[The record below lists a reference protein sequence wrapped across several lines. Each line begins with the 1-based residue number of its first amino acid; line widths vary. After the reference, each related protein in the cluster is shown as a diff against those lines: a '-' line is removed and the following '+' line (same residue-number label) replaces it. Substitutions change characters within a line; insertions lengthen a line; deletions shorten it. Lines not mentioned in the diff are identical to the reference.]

1 MTSLHESGAILLV
14 SCYELGHQPL
24 GVAWPRAFLER
35 AGYAPDTL
43 DLAVEPLD
51 ESKVRRARLIAIAVP
66 MHTALRVGV
75 RAAERMRELTP
86 GCIIVFAGLYA
97 VLNRDHLLGGCAD
110 VVLGGEFEEALVA
123 LVDRMSSPPD
133 PLSVPERGNEP
144 LDRRSGRHLDRL
156 AFPVPSRDSL
166 PALTRY
172 VSLSCGG
179 ALTPAGYVEA
189 SRGCLHHCLHC
200 PIPPVYGG
208 RFFAVPRE
216 VVLADIRQLVAA
228 GAGHIT
234 FGDPDFLNGP
244 GHALKL
250 VHALHAE
257 FPYVSYDFTAKIAHI
272 VRHREL
278 FPEFA
283 ATGCAFVV
291 SAVES
296 LSDVVLANLQKG
308 HTRSDVT
315 IALETVR
322 GAGIALRP
330 SFVPFT
336 PWSTRDDYLDLLN
349 FIAAERLIDHIDPV
363 QLSIRLLVPPGSL
376 LLERPAIR
384 PFLGDLDAAGFTY
397 RWKHPDPRMDEL
409 QRDVSALVAEGARS
423 GEDPIRTFSHVWS
436 VATARP
442 FRASPPDPLSTLW
455 RGGTGERSVPPRLTE
470 PWFC

>member
-1 MTSLHESGAILLV
+1 MAISPHAISLREPGVILLV

-24 GVAWPRAFLER
+24 GVAWPCAFLEQ

-43 DLAVEPLD
+43 DLAVETLD
-51 ESKVRRARLIAIAVP
+51 ETKIRRARLIAVVVP

-75 RAAERMRELTP
+75 RAAERIRKLNPT
-86 GCIIVFAGLYA
+86 CIIAFCGLYA
-97 VLNRDHLLGGCAD
+97 VLNQDHLLGGCAD
-110 VVLGGEFEEALVA
+110 VVLGGEFEAALVA
-123 LVDRMSSPPD
+123 LARQIEAGTP
-133 PLSVPERGNEP
+133 PERG
-144 LDRRSGRHLDRL
+144 SARHLDRL
-156 AFPVPSRDSL
+156 PYPVPSRGSL

-172 VSLSCGG
+172 VSLSRGG

-216 VVLADIRQLVAA
+216 VVLADIRQLVTA

-244 GHALKL
+244 QHARKL

-257 FPYVSYDFTAKIAHI
+257 FPYVSYDFTAKIEHI
-272 VRHREL
+272 VRHRDL

-296 LSDVVLANLQKG
+296 LSDVVLATLAKG
-308 HTRSDVT
+308 HTRKDVAT
-315 IALETVR
+315 ALDILR
-322 GAGIALRP
+322 SAGIALRP
-330 SFVPFT
+330 TFVPFT
-336 PWSTRDDYLDLLN
+336 PWATRADYLDLLE
-349 FIAAERLIDHIDPV
+349 FIAAERLVDHVDPV

-376 LLERPAIR
+376 LLERPEIQ
-384 PFLGDLDAAGFTY
+384 PFLGALDRAGFTY
-397 RWKHPDPRMDEL
+397 RWQHSDPRMDEL
-409 QRDVSALVAEGARS
+409 QREVSALVARGA
-423 GEDPIRTFSHVWS
+423 TFGRIWS
-436 VATARP
+436 LATGRP
-442 FRASPPDPLSTLW
+442 FREPPP
-455 RGGTGERSVPPRLTE
+455 ERPIPARLTE

>member
-1 MTSLHESGAILLV
+1 MTSLHEPGAILLV

-35 AGYAPDTL
+35 AGGAGGGYAPDTL

-51 ESKVRRARLIAIAVP
+51 EGKVRRARLIAIAVP

-75 RAAERMRELTP
+75 RAAERMRALNP

-97 VLNRDHLLGGCAD
+97 VLNEAYLLRVCAD
-110 VVLGGEFEEALVA
+110 VVLGGEYEGALVA
-123 LVDRMSSPPD
+123 LV
-133 PLSVPERGNEP
+133 ERLETNKTP
-144 LDRRSGRHLDRL
+144 HRRSGRHLDRL
-156 AFPVPSRDSL
+156 AFPVPSRGSL
-166 PALTRY
+166 PPLTRY
-172 VSLSCGG
+172 VSLSRGS

-250 VHALHAE
+250 VRALHNE
-257 FPYVSYDFTAKIAHI
+257 FPYVSYDFTAKIEHI
-272 VRHREL
+272 VRHRGGEL

-283 ATGCAFVV
+283 TTGCAFVV

-296 LSDVVLANLQKG
+296 LSHVVLANLEKG
-308 HTRSDVT
+308 HTRSDVIT
-315 IALETVR
+315 ALATVR

-330 SFVPFT
+330 SLVPFT
-336 PWSTRDDYLDLLN
+336 PWETLDGYVDLLD
-349 FIAAERLIDHIDPV
+349 FIAAERLIDQIDPV
-363 QLSIRLLVPPGSL
+363 QLGIRLLVPPGSL

-397 RWKHPDPRMDEL
+397 RWTHPDTRMDTL
-409 QRDVSALVAEGARS
+409 QHDVSALVAEAARS
-423 GEDPIRTFSHVWS
+423 GEDAARTFSRIWS
-436 VATARP
+436 LATERAGRTGRPP
-442 FRASPPDPLSTLW
+442 FREPPP
-455 RGGTGERSVPPRLTE
+455 ERPIPARLTE